1 MKVFVAGA
9 TGGVG
14 RQLVPRLV
22 AAGHEV
28 VGMTRSVSKRGMV
41 SEMGATPVVADAL
54 AADQVAGAVAEAQP
68 DVIVHELTAIPGSLD
83 IRHFDRDF
91 ELTSRLRTEGTDH
104 LLSAGQA
111 IGVSRFVAQSYAGWP
126 FARDGAAVKSE
137 AEPLDPNP
145 AAAMR
150 SPPGRR

>member
-1 MKVFVAGA
+1 
-9 TGGVG
+9 
-14 RQLVPRLV
+14 
-22 AAGHEV
+22 
-28 VGMTRSVSKRGMV
+28 
-41 SEMGATPVVADAL
+41 
-54 AADQVAGAVAEAQP
+54 
-68 DVIVHELTAIPGSLD
+68 VIVHELTAIPGSLD

-91 ELTSRLRTEGTDH
+91 ELTNRLRTEGTDH

-150 SPPGRR
+150 RPPGRR